1 MEAVRQQIASA
12 IDIIIHLSRLRD
24 HSRKTMEITEVIG
37 YENGEIILNPLYRFE
52 EDENS
57 TLEKVSGTLKRTENP
72 LQNDFKLRLAGIY
85 FLLAFAVGAAC
96 GYLFYGGIGKDEFG
110 DPTQI
115 TKILNIVIP
124 SIVGCVTGYLFLPIR
139 VNQIIDKRRRMIKTQ
154 FRDML
159 ESLSTSLN
167 SGKNVTDAFLAVQQ
181 DLSMQY
187 DEDAF
192 IQNELRVI
200 ISGIRNNQDIEVLL
214 YDFGRRTGVKDIIMF
229 ASIFR
234 ISYRKGGN
242 IKEIIKNTNDIMRD
256 KFDIQEDIETSM
268 TSGKSEL
275 RMMMVMPV
283 LMIGMFKGM
292 SPDFGANFTTPAG
305 IMSTTISLVIYG
317 VAYFIGS
324 KIMDIKV

>member
-1 MEAVRQQIASA
+1 MN
-12 IDIIIHLSRLRD
+12 LFRLC
-24 HSRKTMEITEVIG
+24 VA
-37 YENGEIILNPLYRFE
+37 NL
-52 EDENS
+52 
-57 TLEKVSGTLKRTENP
+57 V
-72 LQNDFKLRLAGIY
+72 A
-85 FLLAFAVGAAC
+85 
-96 GYLFYGGIGKDEFG
+96 LFWV
-110 DPTQI
+110 
-115 TKILNIVIP
+115 VIP
-124 SIVGCVTGYLFLPIR
+124 TAMGANIIPQPSYIQEKQGTFDLAHNNNILYVGKQPE

>member
-1 MEAVRQQIASA
+1 MGILKKKKE
-12 IDIIIHLSRLRD
+12 
-24 HSRKTMEITEVIG
+24 
-37 YENGEIILNPLYRFE
+37 ENKEPQYYMSSTNIRTLNYKVYYM
-52 EDENS
+52 S
-57 TLEKVSGTLKRTENP
+57 IVEKI
-72 LQNDFKLRLAGIY
+72 IY

-275 RMMMVMPV
+275 RMMMAMPV
-283 LMIGMFKGM
+283 LMIGRFKGM

>member
-1 MEAVRQQIASA
+1 MGILKKKKE
-12 IDIIIHLSRLRD
+12 
-24 HSRKTMEITEVIG
+24 
-37 YENGEIILNPLYRFE
+37 ENKEPQYYMSSTNIRTLNYKVYYM
-52 EDENS
+52 S
-57 TLEKVSGTLKRTENP
+57 SVEKI
-72 LQNDFKLRLAGIY
+72 IY

>member
-1 MEAVRQQIASA
+1 MGILKKKKE
-12 IDIIIHLSRLRD
+12 
-24 HSRKTMEITEVIG
+24 
-37 YENGEIILNPLYRFE
+37 ENKEPQYYMSSTNIRTLNYKVYYM
-52 EDENS
+52 S
-57 TLEKVSGTLKRTENP
+57 IVEKI
-72 LQNDFKLRLAGIY
+72 IY

-192 IQNELRVI
+192 IQN
-200 ISGIRNNQDIEVLL
+200 
-214 YDFGRRTGVKDIIMF
+214 
-229 ASIFR
+229 A
-234 ISYRKGGN
+234 
-242 IKEIIKNTNDIMRD
+242 NDIMRD

>member
-1 MEAVRQQIASA
+1 MGILKKKKE
-12 IDIIIHLSRLRD
+12 
-24 HSRKTMEITEVIG
+24 
-37 YENGEIILNPLYRFE
+37 ENKEPQYYMSSTNIRTLNYKVYYM
-52 EDENS
+52 S
-57 TLEKVSGTLKRTENP
+57 IVEKI
-72 LQNDFKLRLAGIY
+72 IY

-292 SPDFGANFTTPAG
+292 SPDFRANFTTPAG

>member
-1 MEAVRQQIASA
+1 MSSTNIR
-12 IDIIIHLSRLRD
+12 
-24 HSRKTMEITEVIG
+24 T
-37 YENGEIILNPLYRFE
+37 LNYKVYYM
-52 EDENS
+52 S
-57 TLEKVSGTLKRTENP
+57 IVEKI
-72 LQNDFKLRLAGIY
+72 IY

-167 SGKNVTDAFLAVQQ
+167 SGKNVTDA
-181 DLSMQY
+181 
-187 DEDAF
+187 
-192 IQNELRVI
+192 
-200 ISGIRNNQDIEVLL
+200 
-214 YDFGRRTGVKDIIMF
+214 FGRRTGVKDIIMF

>member
-1 MEAVRQQIASA
+1 MGILKKKKE
-12 IDIIIHLSRLRD
+12 
-24 HSRKTMEITEVIG
+24 
-37 YENGEIILNPLYRFE
+37 ENKEPQYYMSSTNIRTLNYKVYYM
-52 EDENS
+52 S
-57 TLEKVSGTLKRTENP
+57 IVEKI
-72 LQNDFKLRLAGIY
+72 IY

-283 LMIGMFKGM
+283 LMIGMFNGM

>member
-1 MEAVRQQIASA
+1 MGILKKKKE
-12 IDIIIHLSRLRD
+12 
-24 HSRKTMEITEVIG
+24 
-37 YENGEIILNPLYRFE
+37 ENKEPQYYMSSTNIRTLNYKVYYM
-52 EDENS
+52 S
-57 TLEKVSGTLKRTENP
+57 IVEKI
-72 LQNDFKLRLAGIY
+72 IY

-292 SPDFGANFTTPAG
+292 SPDFGANFTPPAG

>member
-1 MEAVRQQIASA
+1 MGILKKKKE
-12 IDIIIHLSRLRD
+12 
-24 HSRKTMEITEVIG
+24 
-37 YENGEIILNPLYRFE
+37 ENKEPQYYMSSTNIRTLNYKVYYM
-52 EDENS
+52 S
-57 TLEKVSGTLKRTENP
+57 IVEKI
-72 LQNDFKLRLAGIY
+72 IY

-324 KIMDIKV
+324 KIMDIKG

>member
-1 MEAVRQQIASA
+1 MGILKKKKE
-12 IDIIIHLSRLRD
+12 
-24 HSRKTMEITEVIG
+24 
-37 YENGEIILNPLYRFE
+37 ENKEPQYYMSSTNIRTLNYKLY
-52 EDENS
+52 DMS
-57 TLEKVSGTLKRTENP
+57 IVEKI
-72 LQNDFKLRLAGIY
+72 IY

-275 RMMMVMPV
+275 RIMMVMPV
-283 LMIGMFKGM
+283 GMICMFKVR

-317 VAYFIGS
+317 VAYFLGS

>member
-1 MEAVRQQIASA
+1 MGILKKKKE
-12 IDIIIHLSRLRD
+12 
-24 HSRKTMEITEVIG
+24 
-37 YENGEIILNPLYRFE
+37 ENKEPQYYMSSTNIRTLNYKVYYM
-52 EDENS
+52 S
-57 TLEKVSGTLKRTENP
+57 IVEKI
-72 LQNDFKLRLAGIY
+72 IY
-85 FLLAFAVGAAC
+85 FLLAFAVGVAC